1 MELRLQEHKDG
12 LTKSTAGRS
21 PTLAY
26 FEERRGNKEELNEGE
41 DFLTQ
46 LNAKNPRAI
55 RRIVNDWQRLM
66 RLVDIEI

>member
-1 MELRLQEHKDG
+1 M
-12 LTKSTAGRS
+12 RS
-21 PTLAY
+21 HHNPKIIFY
-26 FEERRGNKEELNEGE
+26 EDWRGKKEELNDEE

-66 RLVDIEI
+66 KLVDIEG